1 MGNFGVFWG
10 GSSGWLTR
18 SGGYYVTRYHVL
30 LSPNVVIFLLLR
42 LSSPSSSKT
51 RVIFAAMSSSL
62 PIIWRSNSEEYEK
75 ARIGRVFNHRR
86 PERSP
91 LAVVA
96 PTCTSH
102 IIDTVLLAIQRECRI
117 SVRSGGHSW
126 AAWSVRDDAILIDL
140 GNFREISLD
149 EKTGIVK
156 ASPSTTGRMLNSFLA
171 EKGRMFAGGH
181 CPDVGL
187 GGFLLQGGMGWNCKA
202 SLNMRSFAAL
212 FSFRIELGLGVPEYY
227 CH

>member
-1 MGNFGVFWG
+1 
-10 GSSGWLTR
+10 
-18 SGGYYVTRYHVL
+18 
-30 LSPNVVIFLLLR
+30 
-42 LSSPSSSKT
+42 
-51 RVIFAAMSSSL
+51 MSSSL
-62 PIIWRSNSEEYEK
+62 PLIWRSNSEEYEK
-75 ARIGRVFNHRR
+75 ARIRHIFNYRR
-86 PERSP
+86 PERFP

-96 PTCTSH
+96 PTRTSH
-102 IIDTVLLAIQRECRI
+102 IIDTVLLAIQRKCRI

-140 GNFREISLD
+140 GSFREISLD

-156 ASPSTTGRMLNSFLA
+156 ASPSTTSRMLNSFLA

-202 SLNMRSFAAL
+202 SLNMRYFAAL
-212 FSFRIELGLGVPEYY
+212 FSFRIELGLGVPKY
-227 CH
+227 CCHRCCYCRWFVHTLQCRSK